1 MTGLGAPAAERPG
14 DDRCPGVLRLHAA
27 QDGGLA
33 RVRLPGGRIGATQ
46 LDAIAAAARLGN
58 GLVELTSRANLQVRG
73 LPGVAAEQV
82 EVLLGEAGLLPSRT
96 HERVRNVV
104 ASPLAGR
111 HPRSVATTDAVVS
124 AVDRGLCADPLLA
137 ELPGRFLFA
146 VDDGAGLTAG
156 AGADVSLTAER
167 PLGRLGS
174 PAGFALALG
183 GCRTT
188 LVASEAEAAEL
199 ALSAARAFLA
209 LRAEQARRAWRVRG
223 LVGGPTEIA
232 RRLDG
237 AISSILGAPPQR
249 FLPRLVPGALVQ
261 RDGRASVTAL
271 PPLGRIDPPA
281 IEALA
286 ALARAHGGEARLS
299 TRRTLSFLDIEAAQV
314 ASVRRAFGE
323 LGLVISSRSGW
334 EGLSACAG
342 LGACT
347 KARVDVRAAAARRAG
362 ARGADD
368 PIEHWSA
375 CDRRC
380 GEPAGVGVAVFAD
393 GAGLTVEEGDDRRTT
408 PTVASAVT
416 LLARPGAAP

>member
-14 DDRCPGVLRLHAA
+14 DDRCPGVLRLHPA

-33 RVRLPGGRIGATQ
+33 RVRLLGGRIGATQ
-46 LDAIAAAARLGN
+46 LDAVAAAARLGN

-73 LPGVAAEQV
+73 LPGAAV
-82 EVLLGEAGLLPSRT
+82 ERVEALLGGAGLLPSRT

-111 HPRSVATTDAVVS
+111 HPRSVAATDAVVS
-124 AVDRGLCADPLLA
+124 ALDRGLCADPFLA
-137 ELPGRFLFA
+137 QLPGRFLFA

-167 PLGRLGS
+167 PLGQLAS
-174 PAGFALALG
+174 PVGFALALG

-188 LVASEAEAAEL
+188 LVASRTDAAEL

-209 LRAEQARRAWRVRG
+209 VRAEQARRAWRVRE

-232 RRLDG
+232 RRLDAG
-237 AISSILGAPPQR
+237 MIQGAPPQ
-249 FLPRLVPGALVQ
+249 LARLAPGTLAQ

-286 ALARAHGGEARLS
+286 ALVRTHGGEVRLS

-314 ASVRRAFGE
+314 ASVRRALGE
-323 LGLVISSRSGW
+323 LGLVISPRSGW

-347 KARVDVRAAAARRAG
+347 KARVDVRAAAARRAA

-380 GEPAGVGVAVFAD
+380 GEPAEAGVAVFAD
-393 GAGLTVEEGDDRRTT
+393 GPGLTVEEGDARRTT

-416 LLARPGAAP
+416 LLAEPGAAP